1 MRSAR
6 VWMAAAT
13 VMTAATAANAADI
26 PMYQPQPQ
34 PICVPR
40 AQAHLWPGVP
50 LCVEETVFG
59 GWYLRGDIGFSNQ
72 TVEKIEN
79 VAILPHVNHVDAEF
93 ASAGLFG
100 LGVGYNVNN
109 WLRLDVT
116 GEYRGKAP
124 FFGLDTTP
132 RGGGGAFTDEYRAKK
147 SEWLFLANAYLDL
160 GTWWCVTPFVGAGVG
175 FSRISIEGFTD
186 IDTPDGGV
194 AFAPTASKWN
204 FAWALHAGLA
214 YQVSNNLALE
224 FSYRYAHLGD
234 GITGDVVTFN
244 GVNDFNNPTTFKNI
258 NSHDLRFGVR
268 WVCCDAP
275 APPPPPVV
283 TKG

>member
-6 VWMAAAT
+6 VWMTAAT
-13 VMTAATAANAADI
+13 VMTAATAANAADL
-26 PMYQPQPQ
+26 PYQPPPQ

-50 LCVEETVFG
+50 LCVEEQVFG

-72 TVEKIEN
+72 TVGSIEN
-79 VAILPHVNHVDAEF
+79 RLTLPQADHVDADF
-93 ASAGLFG
+93 TSAGIFG
-100 LGVGYNVNN
+100 LGVGYNINN
-109 WLRLDVT
+109 WLRLDAT
-116 GEYRGKAP
+116 GEYRGKAA
-124 FFGLDTTP
+124 FTGLDITSTS
-132 RGGGGAFTDEYRAKK
+132 GGDFTNEFRAKK

-160 GTWWCVTPFVGAGVG
+160 GTWWCVTPFVGAGIG
-175 FSRISIEGFTD
+175 ASRITIEGFTD
-186 IDTPDGGV
+186 VNTPTAGV
-194 AFAPTASKWN
+194 AFAGTDSKWN

-214 YQVSNNLALE
+214 YQVNQNLALE

-244 GVNDFNNPTTFKNI
+244 GVNSVNNPTTFKNI
-258 NSHDLRFGVR
+258 NSHDLRLGVR

-275 APPPPPVV
+275 PPPPPLI

>member
-50 LCVEETVFG
+50 LCVEEQVFS
-59 GWYLRGDIGFSNQ
+59 GWYLRGDIGFTNQ

-79 VAILPHVNHVDAEF
+79 VLILPRVNHVDADF

-100 LGVGYNVNN
+100 LGVGYTFNN
-109 WLRLDVT
+109 WLRFDVT
-116 GEYRGKAP
+116 GEYRGKAA

-132 RGGGGAFTDEYRAKK
+132 RGSGAFTDEYRAKK
-147 SEWLFLANAYLDL
+147 SEWLVLANAYLDL

-175 FSRISIEGFTD
+175 FSRVTIEGFTD
-186 IDTPDGGV
+186 IDTPDSGV

-234 GITGDVVTFN
+234 GITGDVVTYN
-244 GVNDFNNPTTFKNI
+244 GINDINNPVTFKNI

-268 WVCCDAP
+268 WTCCDV
-275 APPPPPVV
+275 PPPPPPIV

>member
-1 MRSAR
+1 
-6 VWMAAAT
+6 
-13 VMTAATAANAADI
+13 
-26 PMYQPQPQ
+26 
-34 PICVPR
+34 
-40 AQAHLWPGVP
+40 
-50 LCVEETVFG
+50 
-59 GWYLRGDIGFSNQ
+59 
-72 TVEKIEN
+72 
-79 VAILPHVNHVDAEF
+79 VDAEF

-109 WLRLDVT
+109 WLRFDVT
-116 GEYRGKAP
+116 GEYRGKAA
-124 FFGLDTTP
+124 FFGLDITP
-132 RGGGGAFTDEYRAKK
+132 RGGGAFTDEYRAKK

-186 IDTPDGGV
+186 IDTPDAGV

-244 GVNDFNNPTTFKNI
+244 GTNDFVNPVTFKNI

-268 WVCCDAP
+268 WICCDAP
-275 APPPPPVV
+275 APPPPVI